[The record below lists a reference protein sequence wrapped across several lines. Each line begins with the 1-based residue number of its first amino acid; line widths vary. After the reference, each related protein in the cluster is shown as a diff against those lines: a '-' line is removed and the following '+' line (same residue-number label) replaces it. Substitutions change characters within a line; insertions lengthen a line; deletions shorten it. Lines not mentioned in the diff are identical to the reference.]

1 MTKKSGIP
9 FFNDLFLIE
18 TSPLQ
23 EEHMQNMLGV
33 CVRFAGKAFQAAPL
47 LTIMLVIAGCAG
59 MMAENKFIEEAT
71 QKYVF
76 NLPGDKLFEEVVKFI
91 RNRVVTGGAGARTG
105 TSQEVSVGSRSTAG
119 FGKSLSIGA
128 QEMSTD
134 EANLTVTGPWVR
146 DHAGQERLLGRVTR
160 VDDSHST
167 LNLVTERQN
176 RDEKTRELGMP
187 YSSRATNTELA
198 VIRKL
203 DPKAAEEIMAGAKKA
218 AEETKKK

>member
-1 MTKKSGIP
+1 
-9 FFNDLFLIE
+9 
-18 TSPLQ
+18 
-23 EEHMQNMLGV
+23 MQSV
-33 CVRFAGKAFQAAPL
+33 FRVYTRFAWKAFHASVVL
-47 LTIMLVIAGCAG
+47 MIMLALAGCAG

-76 NLPGDKLFEEVVKFI
+76 NLPGDKLFEEAVKFI

-119 FGKSLSIGA
+119 FGKSLSVGA

-134 EANLTVTGPWVR
+134 ETNLTVTGPWVR

-160 VDDSHST
+160 VDSSHST

-198 VIRKL
+198 MIRKL
-203 DPKAAEEIMAGAKKA
+203 DPQAAEEIMAGAKKA
-218 AEETKKK
+218 AEEAKKK